1 MKNKIIKIIAVGI
14 IVSSFWYVYHPLP
27 KYKGHVSIGGLNK
40 SVDIYTD
47 TYGVP
52 HIFAQ
57 NEEDLFYAAGYYA
70 ARDRLFQMSVVN
82 YSVRGELAYAF
93 GDELIKSDVY
103 LRTWR
108 IHDTAKKLVGE
119 LNKETVDLIGAF
131 CAGINYRIKEV
142 YNDLP
147 IEFKLTGMK
156 PPVWNPAI
164 VTGYSRMMAREMSS
178 SWKPEIVF
186 GAIENY
192 FGKDK
197 LKEIYP
203 YYSYNQ

>member
-1 MKNKIIKIIAVGI
+1 MKNKIILIIITTAV
-14 IVSSFWYVYHPLP
+14 FLAYWYFYHPIP
-27 KYKGHVSIGGLNK
+27 KYDGHMSIGGLNK

-93 GDELIKSDVY
+93 GDKLISSDVY

-119 LNKETVDLIGAF
+119 LKKETVDLMGAF
-131 CAGINYRIKEV
+131 CAGINYRINEVSNDILVGKSILYLNDVNSSNGPFQIIKNSNKNFKER
-142 YNDLP
+142 N
-147 IEFKLTGMK
+147 
-156 PPVWNPAI
+156 
-164 VTGYSRMMAREMSS
+164 
-178 SWKPEIVF
+178 
-186 GAIENY
+186 
-192 FGKDK
+192 
-197 LKEIYP
+197 
-203 YYSYNQ
+203 

>member
-1 MKNKIIKIIAVGI
+1 MKNKIIKIIVVGI

-108 IHDTAKKLVGE
+108 IHDTAKKLDETFVKDGVKIIVCGE
-119 LNKETVDLIGAF
+119 SVFHLLGSE
-131 CAGINYRIKEV
+131 IKWRED
-142 YNDLP
+142 YMGNG
-147 IEFKLTGMK
+147 IEFI
-156 PPVWNPAI
+156 NPNAN
-164 VTGYSRMMAREMSS
+164 GQCGCGE
-178 SWKPEIVF
+178 SWS
-186 GAIENY
+186 
-192 FGKDK
+192 
-197 LKEIYP
+197 L
-203 YYSYNQ
+203 